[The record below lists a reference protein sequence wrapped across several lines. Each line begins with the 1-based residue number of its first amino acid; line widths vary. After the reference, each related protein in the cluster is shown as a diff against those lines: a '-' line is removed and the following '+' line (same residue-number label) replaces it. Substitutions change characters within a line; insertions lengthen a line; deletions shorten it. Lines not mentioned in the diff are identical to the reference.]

1 MHLVKLPGV
10 RECFTESL
18 QAWERHSSKG
28 NSMCK
33 ALPPELVS
41 QNTNLVKLCPGSKP
55 IVSPVSSLWSM
66 LSPKSASTYPHA
78 LQFPALPF
86 SWGLQDDRVIIEL
99 NDYVYAAG
107 A

>member
-55 IVSPVSSLWSM
+55 IVSPVSSLWSILPNLPPLTLM
-66 LSPKSASTYPHA
+66 LSNSQHSPSAGDCKMT
-78 LQFPALPF
+78 
-86 SWGLQDDRVIIEL
+86 GLS
-99 NDYVYAAG
+99 
-107 A
+107 